1 MTFRL
6 SLRRKLVYTFLGG
19 SLLTVVLFSIIIKE
33 IMNDYFQRLAEVRLQ
48 FVSEQGQR
56 ELRTNVAIFKDS
68 FQTIFEN
75 ITTTIGA
82 LAQSGAIGDHL
93 PGTDVDRR
101 KMAEL
106 LQRIEH
112 EAKLSMITV
121 VDLEGQ
127 VIIRSNNPATYGDD
141 TLMRD
146 YENAPKAV
154 SSIRRLVLNALAGQT
169 IQSFETFAP
178 EILAKNGLAEQ
189 ARIPLKTSVSN
200 SSLGLAMRP
209 APANAVEERGLV
221 MTVAMP
227 VRTSSGRRVGAVV
240 AGRLLNKDLSIVTD
254 VQKLLEDS
262 ASIFLG
268 DVRIATTA
276 TINIGDDKGQNATGT
291 LLDAERDR
299 VLSRGE
305 LSHFRSDR
313 QMGLYE
319 PLTNYE
325 NQVIGAIWLGRP
337 LNFIDKIDKDQ
348 TAVERSAE
356 SRTNIYIVLA
366 ALISMLVAIAIASF
380 FSKRVT
386 ARIDQLRRGAE
397 VIEQGQLDYR
407 LRIESGDEIEL
418 LSKQFNSMASKLEES
433 HQTLEKKVEER
444 TRELKESQEAMVQQ
458 EKMVGIGQLAAG
470 IAHEM
475 NTPLGTILGYAQMLR
490 EDLAQ
495 QLATSANL
503 ADVEEIIGQAGRCRD
518 LVKNLLNFS
527 RRSSTEKKNASIND
541 IIRKILS
548 LIQHD
553 FEMKGVHLQLSLDPN
568 IPLARVNENEIAQVI
583 LNLSNNAADSMPD
596 GGDLQIF
603 TRYENESN
611 RICIELHDTGCGI
624 EEMDRTRV
632 FEPFFTTK
640 EVGKGTGLG
649 LSICYNIVENHVG
662 TIEFD
667 TVLGKGT
674 TFRVYLPAGIDPRT
688 DGPDH
693 EIVDHE
699 SKKRIFVG

>member
-1 MTFRL
+1 
-6 SLRRKLVYTFLGG
+6 
-19 SLLTVVLFSIIIKE
+19 
-33 IMNDYFQRLAEVRLQ
+33 
-48 FVSEQGQR
+48 
-56 ELRTNVAIFKDS
+56 
-68 FQTIFEN
+68 
-75 ITTTIGA
+75 
-82 LAQSGAIGDHL
+82 
-93 PGTDVDRR
+93 
-101 KMAEL
+101 
-106 LQRIEH
+106 
-112 EAKLSMITV
+112 
-121 VDLEGQ
+121 
-127 VIIRSNNPATYGDD
+127 
-141 TLMRD
+141 
-146 YENAPKAV
+146 
-154 SSIRRLVLNALAGQT
+154 
-169 IQSFETFAP
+169 
-178 EILAKNGLAEQ
+178 
-189 ARIPLKTSVSN
+189 
-200 SSLGLAMRP
+200 
-209 APANAVEERGLV
+209 
-221 MTVAMP
+221 
-227 VRTSSGRRVGAVV
+227 
-240 AGRLLNKDLSIVTD
+240 
-254 VQKLLEDS
+254 
-262 ASIFLG
+262 
-268 DVRIATTA
+268 
-276 TINIGDDKGQNATGT
+276 
-291 LLDAERDR
+291 
-299 VLSRGE
+299 
-305 LSHFRSDR
+305 
-313 QMGLYE
+313 
-319 PLTNYE
+319 
-325 NQVIGAIWLGRP
+325 
-337 LNFIDKIDKDQ
+337 
-348 TAVERSAE
+348 
-356 SRTNIYIVLA
+356 
-366 ALISMLVAIAIASF
+366 MLVAIAIASF

-495 QLATSANL
+495 QPATSANL

-693 EIVDHE
+693 EIVDHD
-699 SKKRIFVG
+699 SKKRIVVG